1 VVVSDQ
7 RDSLRMV
14 CDALD
19 TFKVPL
25 AADSA
30 AVVRALS
37 ARGPKSGADSGS
49 GQVSLARPST
59 SVPQRAEPG
68 ACTES

>member
-1 VVVSDQ
+1 VSDR

-19 TFKVPL
+19 RFKVPL
-25 AADSA
+25 AADTA

-37 ARGPKSGADSGS
+37 VRGPTPGLDSS
-49 GQVSLARPST
+49 S
-59 SVPQRAEPG
+59 
-68 ACTES
+68 